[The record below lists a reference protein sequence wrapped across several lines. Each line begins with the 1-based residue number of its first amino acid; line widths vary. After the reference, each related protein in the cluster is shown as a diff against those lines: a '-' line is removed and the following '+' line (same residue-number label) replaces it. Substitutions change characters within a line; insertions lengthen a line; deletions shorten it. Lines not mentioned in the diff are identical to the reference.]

1 MKKVKLIL
9 KSGSLGLLLAT
20 LGFMFLV
27 RVVNVDDDFAGITFF
42 VLWPILS
49 FGLWTIMGREKVI
62 FPKAPNELLSKPK
75 PQSTSAKRLF
85 VTALLAMVLS
95 VILAF
100 SINADVVWIA
110 FIPFWI
116 GLYYGWP
123 ILSRRLPFL
132 DFDKAPAPAP
142 KRPLWLRMLRGAGA
156 FVGIAVLAIAGSASI
171 VVVPIALCMHRAQKV
186 ANSVHVG
193 MTVKEVLDTAKD
205 CDGFNAS
212 SEFPWD
218 KNSGDDNVPA
228 MGLNWKRDGAYG
240 TYDSAAGH
248 YVSMTESEA
257 IERLHSKLHDGYRWY
272 FSYYYL
278 NVTPMHVSFS
288 VIFGPDGRVTEVT
301 PVHGWD

>member
-9 KSGSLGLLLAT
+9 KSGALGLLLAT

-27 RVVNVDDDFAGITFF
+27 RVVNVDDDVAGVTFF
-42 VLWPILS
+42 VLWPIFS
-49 FGLWTIMGREKVI
+49 FGLWTIMEREKVI
-62 FPKAPNELLSKPK
+62 SPKAPTASPTPK
-75 PQSTSAKRLF
+75 PRSTSGKRLL
-85 VTALLAMVLS
+85 VTAVLAIVLA
-95 VILAF
+95 VALAF
-100 SINADVVWIA
+100 TINADVVWIA
-110 FIPFWI
+110 FIPLWI
-116 GLYYGWP
+116 ALYYGWP
-123 ILSRRLPFL
+123 ILSRRVPFL
-132 DFDKAPAPAP
+132 DFDKAPAPTP
-142 KRPLWLRMLRGAGA
+142 TRPLWLRMLRGVGT
-156 FVGIAVLAIAGSASI
+156 FVGVAVLAIAGSASI
-171 VVVPIALCMHRAQKV
+171 VVVPITLCMHRAQKV

-193 MTVKEVLDTAKD
+193 MTVKEVIDTARD

-228 MGLNWKRDGAYG
+228 MGLNWKRDGSYG

-248 YVSMTESEA
+248 YVSLTESEA
-257 IERLHSKLHDGYRWY
+257 IERLHSKLHDGYRWH
-272 FSYYYL
+272 FSYFYV